1 MPVFLTQP
9 YIYIANN
16 YDNFDCLVKNLP
28 KFSCGLRMLFPFVSL
43 TGLKFVMPNLVP
55 ATVYLTSTELTTL
68 TMFYDAYY
76 DFGVIGVFC
85 DSSVVIGVSGQ
96 RSLLIL
102 LKKVI
107 TRLYIFFMDRL
118 QCIWLLHFYNM
129 VQQSCDMVLADHYRD
144 DLLLCRI

>member
-28 KFSCGLRMLFPFVSL
+28 KFSYGLRMLFPFVSL

-55 ATVYLTSTELTTL
+55 ATVYLTSTELTTF

-76 DFGVIGVFC
+76 DFGVIGVF
-85 DSSVVIGVSGQ
+85 VIALLIGVVAKV
-96 RSLLIL
+96 IIDII
-102 LKKVI
+102 KKVI

>member
-28 KFSCGLRMLFPFVSL
+28 KFSYGLRMLFPFVSL

-55 ATVYLTSTELTTL
+55 ATVYLTSTELTTF

-76 DFGVIGVFC
+76 DFGVIGVF
-85 DSSVVIGVSGQ
+85 VIALLIGVVA
-96 RSLLIL
+96 
-102 LKKVI
+102 KVI
-107 TRLYIFFMDRL
+107 ID
-118 QCIWLLHFYNM
+118 I
-129 VQQSCDMVLADHYRD
+129 
-144 DLLLCRI
+144 IKKK